1 MAVSGDKMSLL
12 RIHDIDLYI
21 KGKTFTNQV
30 TVISKLNNK
39 AINIDFTN

>member
-1 MAVSGDKMSLL
+1 MDF
-12 RIHDIDLYI
+12 YI

-39 AINIDFTN
+39 AINIDFTK